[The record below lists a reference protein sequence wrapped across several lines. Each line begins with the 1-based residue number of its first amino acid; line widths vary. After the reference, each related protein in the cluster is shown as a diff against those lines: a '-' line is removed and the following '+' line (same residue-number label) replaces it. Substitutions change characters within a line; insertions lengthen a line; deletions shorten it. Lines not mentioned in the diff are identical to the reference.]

1 MSTSRYLGKNII
13 HLRAGDGL
21 CNVRYKVK
29 EKPIYFSITKQQ
41 QLARS
46 VKCRRGDMSFTADIS
61 KSVRRE
67 VYGLKNVPKVRCRYG
82 IRMSPMDQ
90 KQFESQNLPTCMLQ

>member
-1 MSTSRYLGKNII
+1 MSRYLGKNII

-41 QLARS
+41 QQLARS
-46 VKCRRGDMSFTADIS
+46 VKFRRGDMSFTADIS

-67 VYGLKNVPKVRCRYG
+67 VYGLKNVPKDSAG
-82 IRMSPMDQ
+82 M
-90 KQFESQNLPTCMLQ
+90 E